1 MCSFCIRDTNM
12 AFKHIRVSVLWSA
25 KCVIMGHLDDTA
37 FLPGQKTH
45 ITMHVGDIYFFFFFF
60 ARAEKP
66 TSPHSE
72 HSAVLPL
79 TPDTI
84 SNRQTC

>member
-1 MCSFCIRDTNM
+1 M
-12 AFKHIRVSVLWSA
+12 
-25 KCVIMGHLDDTA
+25 IMGHVDDTA

-45 ITMHVGDIYFFFFFF
+45 ITMHVGDIYIYIYFFFFFF
-60 ARAEKP
+60 WLRQKKP

-72 HSAVLPL
+72 HLAVLPL